1 MRKSTTLDALDAK
14 IITLLQ
20 VDGRRPTAEIAR
32 RLRVAEG
39 TVRKRVDRLIGDQ
52 IIQIG
57 AWADPLKIG
66 YQNYAVLM
74 IHVELGHFERVAEQ
88 LADMPEIFFLG
99 TCTGAFDI
107 FASACFRSL
116 EHVHEFMTKRLPRV
130 RGIQR
135 VSTSS
140 VMRVMK
146 RDYSFQV
153 VPVEREDSRKRPREG
168 RRHRRSRTSNGA
180 G

>member
-1 MRKSTTLDALDAK
+1 LDPLDAK

-20 VDGRRPTAEIAR
+20 KDGRRPTAEIAR

-39 TVRKRVDRLIGDQ
+39 TVRKRVDRLIRDGVM
-52 IIQIG
+52 QIG

-74 IHVELGHFERVAEQ
+74 IHVELAQFERVAER
-88 LADMPEIFFLG
+88 LAEMPEIFFLG

-116 EHVHEFMTKRLPRV
+116 EHVHEFMTKCLPRV

-140 VMRVMK
+140 VTRVMK

-153 VPVEREDSRKRPREG
+153 VAADRDDDGKRPAG
-168 RRHRRSRTSNGA
+168 RRRRRGSAASKGA
-180 G
+180 A